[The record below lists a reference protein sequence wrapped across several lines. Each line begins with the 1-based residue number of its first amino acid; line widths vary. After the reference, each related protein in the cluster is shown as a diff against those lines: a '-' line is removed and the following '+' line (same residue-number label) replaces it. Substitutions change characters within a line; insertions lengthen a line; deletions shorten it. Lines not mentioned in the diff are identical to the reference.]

1 MKDINENRFQ
11 KKTPE
16 SIAFQGATLPDTP
29 PPLPLHEPEHLE
41 RTNGRTDASHP
52 PSPHAEAPSYIIRIP
67 PERRKTRHPF
77 DIYEDQLDALRKIQL
92 AEREEARQ
100 KSGKTLG
107 EMAQEAL
114 DRFIADKTKRLP
126 SMRLIREE

>member
-1 MKDINENRFQ
+1 MKEINENRFQ

-16 SIAFQGATLPDTP
+16 SIAFQGATLPETP
-29 PPLPLHEPEHLE
+29 PPLPLPEPELPE
-41 RTNGRTDASHP
+41 RPSGRTDEN
-52 PSPHAEAPSYIIRIP
+52 SPFPTYESVPSYVVRVP
-67 PERRKTRHPF
+67 PERQKTRHPF

-100 KSGKTLG
+100 KRGKTLG

-114 DRFIADKTKRLP
+114 DRYIADKTKKLP
-126 SMRLIREE
+126 SMRLIREA